1 MDEYSYPGPKEEIEI
16 IEKNIEELTQYIVGD
31 PRLDDV
37 KEKLGKKY
45 PHLEDDKLSKIEA
58 LSNDPFLL
66 AKIER
71 GEELNLLLLPELIP
85 RKPKNRKIE
94 HNFIQME
101 LAKNL
106 KSETFAFNFT
116 WKPGPEQINFYLAVP
131 ARDAESNLIQDIL
144 RESKNAIIDAMPKV
158 QARVFGGAHPISVA
172 FSVYNKIAPHVIW
185 EFTWDLALSEV
196 CNIYEHNFGDLYLST
211 EIPVVG
217 NEEFVGFILLGS
229 DEEIQKTLDAE
240 KNIKQVKKKLE
251 RVEDQILKSGF
262 EINRIMDEIE
272 NIPFYFDELQNMGV
286 LNYKSGNLKTIDRI
300 VRDVSEITSEQ
311 VIRDGKFKNKKQI
324 VDSLFRSFA
333 WRINNMDY
341 NIFKEYKAVEG
352 VSTLTNDYRI
362 TRKEMTK
369 KKLWG

>member
-1 MDEYSYPGPKEEIEI
+1 MEI
-16 IEKNIEELTQYIVGD
+16 IEKNIEELTQYIEGD
-31 PRLDDV
+31 PQLDDV

-45 PHLEDDKLSKIEA
+45 PLLEEDKSSKIEA
-58 LSNDPFLL
+58 LSKDPFLL

-71 GEELNLLLLPELIP
+71 GEKLNLLLLPELLP
-85 RKPKNRKIE
+85 RKPRNRKIE
-94 HNFIQME
+94 YNFIQME

-106 KSETFAFNFT
+106 ESENFSFNFT

-144 RESKNAIIDAMPKV
+144 QESKNAIINSMPKA
-158 QARVFGGAHPISVA
+158 QASVFGGAHPISVA
-172 FSVYNKIAPHVIW
+172 FSVYGKISPHVIW
-185 EFTWDLALSEV
+185 EFTWDLTPSKA
-196 CNIYEHNFGDLYLST
+196 CNIYEHNFGDLYLSE
-211 EIPVVG
+211 EIPLVG
-217 NEEFVGFILLGS
+217 NEEFVGFILLGC
-229 DEEIQKTLDAE
+229 DEGIQKTLDDE
-240 KNIKQVKKKLE
+240 KNIKQVRKKLE
-251 RVEDQILKSGF
+251 RVEGQIKKSGF
-262 EINRIMDEIE
+262 EIYRIMNEIE
-272 NIPFYFDELQNMGV
+272 SIPFYFNELLNMG
-286 LNYKSGNLKTIDRI
+286 LINYKSGQVKTIDRI
-300 VRDVSEITSEQ
+300 VRDVSEITGEQ

-352 VSTLTNDYRI
+352 VSTLISDYRI